1 MSVSKKLKD
10 QILEIIF
17 HYLSPEATEIF
28 LFGSHAEN
36 IASKRSDV
44 DIGILS
50 KDNISDAVFLSLCD
64 ALNLEVDT
72 LKKIDLVDFNTADAS
87 FKEFALKK
95 VELWHTAKNL
105 NKNLPT

>member
-1 MSVSKKLKD
+1 MTILKKLKD
-10 QILEIIF
+10 QILETIF
-17 HYLSPEATEIF
+17 HYLSPENIEIF

-36 IASKRSDV
+36 TASKRSDI
-44 DIGILS
+44 DIGIFS

-105 NKNLPT
+105 SENLPI